1 VQKLPRMGDSSTEI
15 LRDAIARNC
24 AVVVSLPS
32 AGMLR
37 HHKSRFLTQTDQAF
51 WVEAPAQ
58 ERAIVDDLIRT
69 DTPVGISFRLGE
81 KKCAF
86 TAPILERNAQFQIN
100 ATTIVEAML
109 LRLPEK
115 IHAIQRRNNYRVRVL
130 KDSEL
135 RARVWRIPEH
145 FHLRDRPTSALE
157 LSVQLRDV
165 STGGLGLL
173 LLPKDNQPPK
183 VLPDERLRVELRF
196 REEDPLILEGRM
208 RYAGGLRSADDSSPV
223 RGGVQF
229 KKLEDNLEG
238 RQTLAMLTK
247 IVGELQREE
256 VRRAR
261 LGLREAS

>member
-1 VQKLPRMGDSSTEI
+1 MGDDGLDI

-37 HHKSRFLTQTDQAF
+37 HHKSRFLTQSDQAF
-51 WVEAPAQ
+51 WIEAPTQ
-58 ERAIVDDLIRT
+58 ERVIIDDLIRNSA
-69 DTPVGISFRLGE
+69 PVGISFRLAE

-86 TAPILERNAQFQIN
+86 TTPILERNAQFQIN
-100 ATTIVEAML
+100 STTIVEAML

-130 KDSEL
+130 QDSEL
-135 RARVWRIPEH
+135 RVRVWRIPEH
-145 FHLRDRPTSALE
+145 FILRDRPTAALE
-157 LSVQLRDV
+157 LSVQVRDV
-165 STGGLGLL
+165 SIGGLGLR
-173 LLPKDNQPPK
+173 LLPKNDEPPK
-183 VLPDERLRVELRF
+183 VLPDERLRLELRF
-196 REEDPLILEGRM
+196 RDDEPLILEGRM
-208 RYAGGLRSADDSSPV
+208 RYAGGPRSADDDSPV

-238 RQTLAMLTK
+238 RQALAALTK